1 MARLNAEGA
10 KDTRIAIGTAV
21 LRNPVIAAS
30 GCYNRGAEY
39 AKITDVSRYGAVTI
53 KSITREPRLGND
65 MPRIAATPGGMLNA
79 IGLQGP
85 GIEYFLAHDAPQLAD
100 VPTAVIASVAGF
112 TVDEFADVAS
122 AMDGLPNVVAIE
134 LDVSCPNV
142 DREGQCFAADT
153 QSIAAVVRAV
163 KSRVKLPVI
172 AKLMPNVADLKPI
185 ARAAQ
190 EAGADALCVINA
202 VRGMEIDVIR
212 ARPILANHTGG
223 LTGPAIRPIA
233 VHAVWEVAQAV
244 TIPIIGTGGIEK
256 GRDALEFLFAGA
268 TAVGIGTANFRD
280 PLVHIHVLETIDAEM
295 KRRNVASVRA
305 LTGLA
310 NPDFAGKTF
319 GGATVITQDEKR

>member
-1 MARLNAEGA
+1 MARLTADGA
-10 KDTRIAIGTAV
+10 KDMRVAIGSAV
-21 LRNPVIAAS
+21 LRNPTVAAS
-30 GCYNRGAEY
+30 GCYNRGIEY
-39 AKITDVSRYGAVTI
+39 GRITDVSRYGAVTL
-53 KSITREPRLGND
+53 KSVTRYPRLGND
-65 MPRIAATPGGMLNA
+65 MPRIASTPGGMLNA

-85 GIEYFLAHDAPQLAD
+85 GIEYFLAHDAPALAD

-153 QSIAAVVRAV
+153 QSIAAVVSAV

-190 EAGADALCVINA
+190 DAGADALCVINA

-212 ARPILANHTGG
+212 ARPILANRTGG

-233 VHAVWEVAQAV
+233 VHAVWEVAQVV

-280 PLVHIHVLETIDAEM
+280 PLVHIHVLETIEAEM
-295 KRRNVASVRA
+295 KRRDVASVRA

-310 NPDFAGKTF
+310 NPEFAGKNSA
-319 GGATVITQDEKR
+319 GAPSLVQDDIR